1 MAISLDERV
10 SQAVARYMEHDMP
23 DDLCREVEPGS
34 RGLSLARGVHC
45 AVADVA
51 NVVDDV
57 EDVVGGVGG
66 GRRHCA
72 GVTVCGLVTDRDKA
86 LSHPKLT
93 PTPGT
98 RYSHARTTHFRAV
111 LAVI

>member
-10 SQAVARYMEHDMP
+10 SQAVARYVEHDIP
-23 DDLCREVEPGS
+23 DDLGREVEPGF
-34 RGLSLARGVHC
+34 RGLALARGVHC

-57 EDVVGGVGG
+57 ESVEGGVGG

-86 LSHPKLT
+86 VSHPKLT

-98 RYSHARTTHFRAV
+98 RYSHARTTCAGPCSVR
-111 LAVI
+111 